1 MQATSVVYRSGREMN
16 GHRRHRTLSRR
27 LHSIIRGWSRS
38 ENVVASFSLAALV
51 ITVLVLVYQAM
62 TI

>member
-1 MQATSVVYRSGREMN
+1 MQTTSVIYRSDREMN

-27 LHSIIRGWSRS
+27 LHSMMRQLTRS
-38 ENVVASFSLAALV
+38 ENVVATFSLAALV